1 MKKGKKKKRIVHG
14 ISSEM
19 SLLYKFLLYKATYL
33 SDGDVLLCKKR
44 RVPFSEVI
52 QGHICQ

>member
-1 MKKGKKKKRIVHG
+1 MKKKKEKKRIVHG

-19 SLLYKFLLYKATYL
+19 SLLYKFLLYKANYL
-33 SDGDVLLCKKR
+33 SDGDVLLYKKR